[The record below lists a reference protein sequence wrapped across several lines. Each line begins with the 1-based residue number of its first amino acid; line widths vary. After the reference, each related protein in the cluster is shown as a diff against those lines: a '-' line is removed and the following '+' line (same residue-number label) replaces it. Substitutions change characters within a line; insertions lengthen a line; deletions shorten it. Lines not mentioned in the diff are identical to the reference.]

1 MTKELCMFDE
11 KTKMFLIKAM
21 TEGID
26 CEFSDESAIDE
37 YIDKLKSIV
46 EKNEK
51 IKSSLTG
58 DHDGVLLEDKY
69 GVAYAIIK
77 FTRTL
82 VSFGLLMPESELD
95 DQQSRDFG
103 RIVLACISA
112 FAELGAKNNL
122 GSRKTGNN
130 PATSKSF
137 TFEISEIGIIV

>member
-1 MTKELCMFDE
+1 MTRELYMFDD

-26 CEFSDESAIDE
+26 CDFADESAIDE

-51 IKSSLTG
+51 IKSSLAG
-58 DHDGVLLEDKY
+58 DHDGVLLEDEY

-103 RIVLACISA
+103 RTVLACISA
-112 FAELGAKNNL
+112 FAELDAKNKMKI
-122 GSRKTGNN
+122 RKPENN
-130 PATSKSF
+130 PTTSKSF
-137 TFEISEIGIIV
+137 TFEISDIGIIV